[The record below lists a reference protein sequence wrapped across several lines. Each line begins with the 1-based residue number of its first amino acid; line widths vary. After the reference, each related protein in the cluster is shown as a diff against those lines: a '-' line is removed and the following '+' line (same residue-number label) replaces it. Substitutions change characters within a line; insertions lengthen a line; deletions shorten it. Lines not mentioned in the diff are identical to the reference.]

1 MKEYGMRK
9 FVPGQIIFATINTS
23 ALNGDI
29 TKNRPYLII
38 ASNNRRIVVLKMT
51 HNGEYSSNWIYSLED
66 IDGQTSN
73 IICDCPITVN
83 VSTIIENYTHDK
95 FLTPELFKDVF
106 KKYLAAMIHQSV
118 EDFLDD
124 PETVDSVRNEI
135 HNHDERLLSYSRLAI
150 TYSDDNDISDDEE
163 TESTEDRDTIIEMT
177 PTPIPVSEPA
187 PTVTVTHKLGSVKPG
202 AEAAKVAKS
211 GSKSKKRSYAHYR
224 RLDPTRDYI
233 LATDC
238 FLFNKGWTKSD
249 DISIALSKLGLKNSK
264 FIMDDLKNRNRVVY
278 MNNKYNVTLKS
289 GLITNK
295 TKTSSNAKEYA
306 REIIADCEN
315 VGFEKAGLIWARGT
329 EFMRKN
335 YWKFKEEL
343 SSKSYDEAK
352 GA

>member
-95 FLTPELFKDVF
+95 FLTPEPFKDVF
-106 KKYLAAMIHQSV
+106 K
-118 EDFLDD
+118 
-124 PETVDSVRNEI
+124 
-135 HNHDERLLSYSRLAI
+135 
-150 TYSDDNDISDDEE
+150 
-163 TESTEDRDTIIEMT
+163 
-177 PTPIPVSEPA
+177 
-187 PTVTVTHKLGSVKPG
+187 
-202 AEAAKVAKS
+202 
-211 GSKSKKRSYAHYR
+211 
-224 RLDPTRDYI
+224 
-233 LATDC
+233 
-238 FLFNKGWTKSD
+238 
-249 DISIALSKLGLKNSK
+249 
-264 FIMDDLKNRNRVVY
+264 KNRNRVVY

-289 GLITNK
+289 GLIVNK

-306 REIIADCEN
+306 REIITDCEN
-315 VGFEKAGLIWARGT
+315 VGFEKAGLIWGRGT

-335 YWKFKEEL
+335 YWKFKEE
-343 SSKSYDEAK
+343 
-352 GA
+352 